1 MAAPKKSKK
10 KPPPSDRG
18 VVVSS
23 YKPAEW
29 MQTPGT
35 YIAGR
40 AELDEADK
48 LEVELELK
56 WGRDRLRLLVPVE
69 LREKFDRQ
77 RYLTSQARWD
87 GGLEDVRREARR
99 MVKAW
104 QALDKAAT
112 AAGAQV
118 LDPAVWE
125 VALEDGTV
133 ATIVREPQL
142 VNRVLA
148 EGRRV
153 DVYTLEEIGH
163 MISAFPAVALAKKE
177 FPGAKVTRTKQEV
190 RDPLET
196 PVGTEE
202 GIFDTSPPID
212 GVQGFDW
219 EHGDKEIPF

>member
-77 RYLTSQARWD
+77 RRQERSKKDGQGLAGARQ
-87 GGLEDVRREARR
+87 GGHRCRRTGVGPGGMGSGARR
-99 MVKAW
+99 
-104 QALDKAAT
+104 
-112 AAGAQV
+112 
-118 LDPAVWE
+118 
-125 VALEDGTV
+125 
-133 ATIVREPQL
+133 R
-142 VNRVLA
+142 
-148 EGRRV
+148 
-153 DVYTLEEIGH
+153 
-163 MISAFPAVALAKKE
+163 
-177 FPGAKVTRTKQEV
+177 
-190 RDPLET
+190 
-196 PVGTEE
+196 
-202 GIFDTSPPID
+202 
-212 GVQGFDW
+212 
-219 EHGDKEIPF
+219 HGCYNC